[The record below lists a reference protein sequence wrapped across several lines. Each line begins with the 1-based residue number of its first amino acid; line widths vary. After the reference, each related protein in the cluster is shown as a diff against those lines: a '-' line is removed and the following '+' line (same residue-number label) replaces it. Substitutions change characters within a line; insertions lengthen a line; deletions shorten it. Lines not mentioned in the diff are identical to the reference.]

1 MKQFERTLNFH
12 CDVKRRAPLDENLF
26 WWISFE
32 IWCEQTVEPQKITS
46 TCTAIPCSFHV
57 NAQQTIYGKYLHVNI
72 EQSLDSRKWW
82 ILPFFINFFCCLYT
96 VLCTYNLPQNAI
108 LYFLLH
114 FGGPILAVL
123 ACLALKIPFRAAY
136 QSNHSKAGARGDF

>member
-1 MKQFERTLNFH
+1 MMMRTDSGTTKDNIYMYSSTMFFSRECSTNNLWQTSSREHGTITRFEKVVDFAFLHKFF
-12 CDVKRRAPLDENLF
+12 PL
-26 WWISFE
+26 
-32 IWCEQTVEPQKITS
+32 
-46 TCTAIPCSFHV
+46 
-57 NAQQTIYGKYLHVNI
+57 
-72 EQSLDSRKWW
+72 
-82 ILPFFINFFCCLYT
+82 FINYT

-114 FGGPILAVL
+114 FGGPILAML